1 LNFIGNRRIFK
12 KQTNLSPGF
21 AFSTAEKHGEM
32 SGRKPT
38 FLLVPP
44 SPVAAPLIEAAIMA
58 LSIEEI
64 RRTADRVAASH
75 GLDVV
80 EIDYLGG
87 SKHRVLRVFIEQN
100 AEQRAHRAHRAEEAS
115 EQDQLEH
122 LGVEGIA
129 FDQLAWVTHEDCE
142 RFSRDFG
149 TVIDVEGLVPVDG
162 YTLEVS
168 SPGLDRKLATRADYE
183 RFQASLVKVQTFTPV
198 AGNRHWLGKL
208 TEVRPEGIVLDLTA
222 KKQKT
227 SKKGPAPVQT
237 IEIAFANI
245 EKANLAPE
253 I

>member
-1 LNFIGNRRIFK
+1 VGE
-12 KQTNLSPGF
+12 SPLF
-21 AFSTAEKHGEM
+21 FCCEASA
-32 SGRKPT
+32 S
-38 FLLVPP
+38 
-44 SPVAAPLIEAAIMA
+44 EAAMMA
-58 LSIEEI
+58 LSIEQI

-80 EIDYLGG
+80 DIEYLGG

-100 AEQRAHRAHRAEEAS
+100 AEQRARRAQLAS
-115 EQDQLEH
+115 EQNLLEH
-122 LGVEGIA
+122 LGTGGIA
-129 FDQLAWVTHEDCE
+129 LDQLAWVTHDDCE

-149 TVIDVEGLVPVDG
+149 TVIDVEQLVPVDD

-183 RFQASLVKVQTFTPV
+183 RFLASLVKVQTFTPV

-208 TEVRPEGIVLDLTA
+208 TEVKPEGIVLDLTA
-222 KKQKT
+222 GKHKGAR
-227 SKKGPAPVQT
+227 KGPAPVQ
-237 IEIAFANI
+237 IVEIAFTNI